1 MPSSHATA
9 QTRALP
15 VDSLATTGR
24 PQEIVLLGASLS
36 HLEFL
41 AQLRA
46 RPLPQARVTLVNPD
60 SRLLPHDRLAEA
72 LSGDAAL
79 ADCQIGLEPLAL
91 ACGAR
96 WRQGRVAQLNLS
108 AQTITLMDGTALRF
122 DWLSLSPR
130 CWDNR
135 ERICQEIP
143 GALDH
148 SLFSHPVER
157 FMALWPRV
165 LDLHAKRTL
174 RITVLGGGTQG
185 AELAFAI
192 KRCLPQAALTW
203 LTLGP
208 AAADSDLESKALER
222 ALQAGDIT
230 VLYDRAL
237 AIAQGSVQL
246 ACGAALA
253 SDVPIVAEAL
263 DVPEWLRSSGL
274 LPPEPADRQTAPGGG
289 LVDTWSR
296 CTGHPQVFLAPEA
309 DAALGHNLAASVLGA
324 SLRAIP
330 SPRAKGLHWFWRR
343 QGLSLQWAPMPLRG
357 PLSNWAKS
365 MHDRGLHARYQIPQ
379 EEPPA
384 QDDHRP

>member
-1 MPSSHATA
+1 MPPSHAPE

-15 VDSLATTGR
+15 LGSLATTGR

-46 RPLPQARVTLVNPD
+46 RPLPQARVTLVSTD
-60 SRLLPHDRLAEA
+60 THLLPHDRLAEVVSA
-72 LSGDAAL
+72 DAAL
-79 ADCQIGLEPLAL
+79 AACQIGLEALAL

-96 WRQGRVAQLNLS
+96 WRQGKIAHLNLS

-135 ERICQEIP
+135 EGVCGRIP

-174 RITVLGGGTQG
+174 RITVLGGSISG

-192 KRCLPQAALTW
+192 KRRLPQAALTW
-203 LTLGP
+203 LTLGAAP
-208 AAADSDLESKALER
+208 ADLELESKALEQ

-230 VLYDRAL
+230 VLHDRAL
-237 AIAQGSVQL
+237 SIAQGSVQL
-246 ACGAALA
+246 ACGATLA

-263 DVPEWLRSSGL
+263 DAPAWLRSSGL
-274 LPPEPADRQTAPGGG
+274 MPIGSADAMTLPMAP
-289 LVDTWSR
+289 LVDTWAR
-296 CTGHPQVFLAPEA
+296 CTGHPQVFLAPET
-309 DAALGHNLAASVLGA
+309 DAALGHNLAASVLGD
-324 SLRAIP
+324 SLRSTP
-330 SPRAKGLHWFWRR
+330 SQRAKGLRWFWRK
-343 QGLSLQWAPMPLRG
+343 QGIALQWAPFPLRG
-357 PLSNWAKS
+357 PFSNWAKS
-365 MHDRGLHARYQIPQ
+365 VHDGGLHGRYQVPV
-379 EEPPA
+379 EKPSVPDA
-384 QDDHRP
+384 QP